1 MAQTDRM
8 GMSSV
13 LHQSAETKKSDL
25 IMVLNLTGIHPILF
39 VDISVWTKVLEHQ
52 RAAALAWLKIIFA

>member
-13 LHQSAETKKSDL
+13 LHQSAETKKSLVLDL
-25 IMVLNLTGIHPILF
+25 IMVLDEKKYLGI
-39 VDISVWTKVLEHQ
+39 
-52 RAAALAWLKIIFA
+52 R